1 MGIQRGWRYNGSVAP
16 TGAAMGIVHADLR
29 VDLKPREYILADGS
43 RKLVRCV
50 GPVKVEMQGRDCVT
64 IAAVMGDKVL
74 LGAVPM
80 ESMDVVINPR
90 TLRVIPNPENPNFAG
105 SRA

>member
-1 MGIQRGWRYNGSVAP
+1 
-16 TGAAMGIVHADLR
+16 MGIVHADLR